1 MKRHLTLVTMFAT
14 GSVICAVLAA
24 PMGVADA
31 AVHYEDNYPTDLIL
45 NAANPQSWS
54 GGDEVRIGTA
64 NKVNGAGVWDSTL
77 IVESTGVVTSERLWV
92 GMGSTGTSGKLI
104 VDGGY
109 WNATKP
115 LHLATRGPDGL
126 GTDEV
131 NLVEVKNG
139 GSLGVQGLEIGQHDG
154 AFGRLIVDNATLTN
168 PGGARLGT
176 GSASNSSGAE
186 VTIRNGGSGGGGFTH
201 MSLGTGHSTLNV
213 DGAGS
218 LWNGHSFM
226 MGSDTRSADLS
237 ITGGGQ
243 VHADNFLCATGSL
256 LCDVTISG
264 PGSELRSGY
273 DVDLGQAGPALITI
287 DEGGLFNHT
296 DVPNNLGVDVG
307 ATATLIF
314 GVGNGAMLVSLGDV
328 TIADGATIGVKLD
341 SGFTPTDGVP
351 IDLVTT
357 TETLTVTAANLVFD
371 QSQLP
376 AGLMASLS
384 ATDSALQVTFLPPVV
399 PEPSTLMLL
408 ATGGVLAMG
417 RGRRGG

>member
-1 MKRHLTLVTMFAT
+1 
-14 GSVICAVLAA
+14 
-24 PMGVADA
+24 
-31 AVHYEDNYPTDLIL
+31 
-45 NAANPQSWS
+45 
-54 GGDEVRIGTA
+54 
-64 NKVNGAGVWDSTL
+64 
-77 IVESTGVVTSERLWV
+77 
-92 GMGSTGTSGKLI
+92 
-104 VDGGY
+104 
-109 WNATKP
+109 
-115 LHLATRGPDGL
+115 
-126 GTDEV
+126 
-131 NLVEVKNG
+131 
-139 GSLGVQGLEIGQHDG
+139 
-154 AFGRLIVDNATLTN
+154 
-168 PGGARLGT
+168 
-176 GSASNSSGAE
+176 
-186 VTIRNGGSGGGGFTH
+186 